1 MRKPFFVGLGLAV
14 ALVALAAALPSL
26 RARLSSTGG
35 TAAVPSSPQE
45 AGPLPS
51 PVASPR
57 ATETPVASPTPAP
70 TPRGGEGRTLKAV
83 GNPRLDAQIRKVVES
98 MDRAGQ
104 PPKGVAQGGRRGS
117 QRAVFQNLEG
127 RLPAKAPGYYRESDV
142 WPRGSGGRGP
152 ERLVFG
158 REGEVYYTKDHYQRF
173 VRLR

>member
-26 RARLSSTGG
+26 RARLSPAGG
-35 TAAVPSSPQE
+35 QAAIPSSPAE
-45 AGPLPS
+45 ASPLPS
-51 PVASPR
+51 PAAPPN
-57 ATETPVASPTPAP
+57 ATEAPAAKPTPTPAGAEA
-70 TPRGGEGRTLKAV
+70 RSLKAV
-83 GNPRLDAQIRKVVES
+83 GSPRLDAQIRKVVES